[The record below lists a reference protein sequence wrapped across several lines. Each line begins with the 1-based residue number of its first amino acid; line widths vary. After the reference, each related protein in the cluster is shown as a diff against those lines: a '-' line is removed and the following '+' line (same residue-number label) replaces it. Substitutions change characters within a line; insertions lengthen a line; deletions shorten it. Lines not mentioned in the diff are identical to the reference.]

1 MADGRKTV
9 AVDAG
14 LHALWAAEA
23 AKQGVSLASYVTA
36 AVEAVRAGTIAL
48 PEGKSVIKVRRN
60 VAVSMPVSVAP
71 KDCTNRLR
79 PGTFCRICQ
88 TIHGKG

>member
-36 AVEAVRAGTIAL
+36 AVEAVRSG
-48 PEGKSVIKVRRN
+48 V
-60 VAVSMPVSVAP
+60 VAVPADGVLRVSRPVRVAVP
-71 KDCTNRLR
+71 VVDARSCTNRLR
-79 PGTFCRICQ
+79 PGTFCKVCG
-88 TIHGKG
+88 TTHGRKA